1 MKDYS
6 MYKYYKGSSDYP
18 NKKAE
23 FWGTYEEIFD
33 NSYKG
38 KDEDKEEAFK
48 DYISNLIYEHTSD
61 SMSMGG
67 GVTQKMILEQY
78 EKNIDHYFN
87 QSDDIERYE
96 R

>member
-6 MYKYYKGSSDYP
+6 MYVYYKGSSDYP

-33 NSYKG
+33 NNYSG
-38 KDEDKEEAFK
+38 KDEDKEEDFK
-48 DYISNLIYEHTSD
+48 NYISNLIYELSSD
-61 SMSMGG
+61 SISMGS
-67 GVTQKMILEQY
+67 GVTYEMIHEQY
-78 EKNIDHYFN
+78 RKNIKHYLN
-87 QSDDIERYE
+87 ESDDIERYE

>member
-1 MKDYS
+1 MKDFS

-38 KDEDKEEAFK
+38 KMRIKKKLSKITF
-48 DYISNLIYEHTSD
+48 LI
-61 SMSMGG
+61 
-67 GVTQKMILEQY
+67 
-78 EKNIDHYFN
+78 
-87 QSDDIERYE
+87 
-96 R
+96 